1 MQVIA
6 VAVALTFVES
16 LSDHAIA
23 ALATYPGSHNL
34 QSLKHISDPAA
45 ESLAK
50 HNEELKLGVTDL
62 TPAAAKSL
70 DGHSHSLSL
79 ALETLPVELAQILA
93 EKKGSL
99 IFSELAE
106 LSNEAASALS
116 KHVGY
121 LGLGGVTS
129 LSESALEVLKNHKTP
144 LNLYGLVHAGMLTMD
159 EWQVLDNGR

>member
-1 MQVIA
+1 M
-6 VAVALTFVES
+6 ES

-93 EKKGSL
+93 EKKRLSDFLRIGGIVKRSSL
-99 IFSELAE
+99 SAFQACWLPRPWR
-106 LSNEAASALS
+106 SNFAFR
-116 KHVGY
+116 V
-121 LGLGGVTS
+121 GLGS
-129 LSESALEVLKNHKTP
+129 P
-144 LNLYGLVHAGMLTMD
+144 
-159 EWQVLDNGR
+159 